1 MGADQP
7 KQYLPLAGRAVL
19 LHTLDRLLASPRV
32 AGVVLALRADDRW
45 WPTLGYAPEKTLH
58 VVTGGGTRADSVLTA
73 LDHLSQHAA
82 AGTPVLVHDAVR
94 PLLHPVDIARLCDAP
109 LDADGCLLATPLT
122 DTVKRADAAD
132 RIVETV
138 PREGLWAVQTPQRFR
153 LDALRHALRDALA
166 TGIGPTDEAQAM
178 EHAGYRPRLV
188 AGRRDN
194 LKITVP
200 QDLTFA
206 ERLLMAQAGEGA

>member
-7 KQYLPLAGRAVL
+7 KQYLTLAGRPVL

-32 AGVVLALRADDRW
+32 AGLVLALRADDPY
-45 WPTLGYAPEKTLH
+45 WPPLGYAPGKPLH
-58 VVTGGGTRADSVLTA
+58 VVTGGECRAASVLAA
-73 LDHLSQHAA
+73 LDHLARHAA
-82 AGTPVLVHDAVR
+82 PDTPVLVHDAVR
-94 PLLHPVDIARLCDAP
+94 PLLHPADIARLCGEP

-122 DTVKRADAAD
+122 DTVKRADAAG
-132 RIVETV
+132 RIAETV
-138 PREGLWAVQTPQRFR
+138 PRENLWAVQTPQRFR
-153 LDALRHALRDALA
+153 QAALRAALSAALVA
-166 TGIGPTDEAQAM
+166 GVEPTDEAQAM

-200 QDLTFA
+200 QDLPLA
-206 ERLLMAQAGEGA
+206 QSLLAAQQAEGA